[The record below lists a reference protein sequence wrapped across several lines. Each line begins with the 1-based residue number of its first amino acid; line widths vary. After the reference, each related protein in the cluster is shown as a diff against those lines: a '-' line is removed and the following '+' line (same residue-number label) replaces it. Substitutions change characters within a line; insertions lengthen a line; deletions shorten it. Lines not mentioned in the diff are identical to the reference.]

1 MSFFFFFSDFIA
13 QHGQNVDD
21 AVIIRLPHDL
31 LPNNLTGNEKDYDD
45 NSSHTFTRATRNFS
59 ICQTEL
65 KGSFITSKP
74 KDSLSDPG
82 FAVYFLPLQK
92 LKLKAMDS
100 CLSGVGQ
107 DTHALSVLI
116 LVGADDVTGNGL
128 PNVRE
133 EVLELLGKILMPSR
147 NVTLVMAPRELS
159 AFNICQ
165 RHKAT
170 RIGSQEGLE
179 ETSTQTS
186 DVP

>member
-1 MSFFFFFSDFIA
+1 M
-13 QHGQNVDD
+13 
-21 AVIIRLPHDL
+21 
-31 LPNNLTGNEKDYDD
+31 
-45 NSSHTFTRATRNFS
+45 
-59 ICQTEL
+59 
-65 KGSFITSKP
+65 
-74 KDSLSDPG
+74 
-82 FAVYFLPLQK
+82 PLQK

-100 CLSGVGQ
+100 YLSGVGQ
-107 DTHALSVLI
+107 ATSALCVLI
-116 LVGADDVTGNGL
+116 LDGADDITGNVL